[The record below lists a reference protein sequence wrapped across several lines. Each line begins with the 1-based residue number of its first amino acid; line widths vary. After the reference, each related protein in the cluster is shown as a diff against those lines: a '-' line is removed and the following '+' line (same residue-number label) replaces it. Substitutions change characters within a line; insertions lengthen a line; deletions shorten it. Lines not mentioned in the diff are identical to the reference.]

1 MPWKRYAL
9 PALLA
14 GIALSTSLAQTS
26 DTQPPAHTKSSAQ
39 GNRTVVGTP
48 PLRTPGTSSGA
59 GTGIPGSTVPGTRST
74 TRGTTPTN
82 RREPCWQV
90 AGVSKAAME
99 QRHIIGQ
106 QTRQEVEAVCANASL
121 SAAQKQERIR
131 AIHQQERQQMDA
143 LISPQQ
149 REAMHACQQQR
160 GGGVHVGGGH
170 LGGGHGGG
178 PCGALP
184 GLANRLNESEPDE
197 GAPKD

>member
-14 GIALSTSLAQTS
+14 GIAIATALAQTTS
-26 DTQPPAHTKSSAQ
+26 TQPPTRTKSSTQ
-39 GNRTVVGTP
+39 GDRTAVGAP
-48 PLRTPGTSSGA
+48 AARTPGTSSGA
-59 GTGIPGSTVPGTRST
+59 STGILGSTVPGTRPT

-90 AGVSKAAME
+90 AGVSKSAIE
-99 QRHIIGQ
+99 QRHVIGQ

-121 SAAQKQERIR
+121 PSAQKQERIR
-131 AIHQQERQQMDA
+131 AIHQQERQQMEA

-149 REAMHACQQQR
+149 REAMRACQQQR

-170 LGGGHGGG
+170 LGGGHGAG
-178 PCGALP
+178 PCGSLP
-184 GLANRLNESEPDE
+184 RLADRMNESEPDE
-197 GAPKD
+197 SKP

>member
-1 MPWKRYAL
+1 L
-9 PALLA
+9 LLA
-14 GIALSTSLAQTS
+14 GLVLPTSLAQTS
-26 DTQPPAHTKSSAQ
+26 DTQPPA
-39 GNRTVVGTP
+39 R
-48 PLRTPGTSSGA
+48 R
-59 GTGIPGSTVPGTRST
+59 IPGGSTIPGTRST

-90 AGVSKAAME
+90 AGVSKSAME
-99 QRHIIGQ
+99 QRHVIGQ

-149 REAMHACQQQR
+149 REAMHACQEQR

-170 LGGGHGGG
+170 LGGGHGG
-178 PCGALP
+178 PCGTLP

-197 GAPKD
+197 STPKE

>member
-1 MPWKRYAL
+1 MLWKRYAL

-14 GIALSTSLAQTS
+14 GITFSTALAQIS
-26 DTQPPAHTKSSAQ
+26 DTQPPSRKKSSAQ
-39 GNRTVVGTP
+39 P
-48 PLRTPGTSSGA
+48 SLRTPGASA
-59 GTGIPGSTVPGTRST
+59 GTTTGIPGSTVPGTRPT

-90 AGVSKAAME
+90 AGVSKSAME
-99 QRHIIGQ
+99 QRHLIGQ

-131 AIHQQERQQMDA
+131 LIHEQERQQMDA

-170 LGGGHGGG
+170 LGGGHGG
-178 PCGALP
+178 PCGTLP
-184 GLANRLNESEPDE
+184 GLAKRMNESEPDE
-197 GAPKD
+197 DTPKD

>member
-39 GNRTVVGTP
+39 GNRTPMGTP
-48 PLRTPGTSSGA
+48 PLRTPGTS
-59 GTGIPGSTVPGTRST
+59 TTVPGTRST
-74 TRGTTPTN
+74 TRGTAPTN

-149 REAMHACQQQR
+149 REAMHVCQQQR
-160 GGGVHVGGGH
+160 GGGVHLGGGH
-170 LGGGHGGG
+170 LSGGHGAG
-178 PCGALP
+178 PCGTLP
-184 GLANRLNESEPDE
+184 GLANRVNESEPDE
-197 GAPKD
+197 SAPKD

>member
-14 GIALSTSLAQTS
+14 GIALSTALAQTS

-39 GNRTVVGTP
+39 GNRTAVGTP
-48 PLRTPGTSSGA
+48 PLRTPGTSTGA

-90 AGVSKAAME
+90 AGVSKSAME

-160 GGGVHVGGGH
+160 GGGVHLGGGH
-170 LGGGHGGG
+170 LGGGHGAG
-178 PCGALP
+178 PCGTLP
-184 GLANRLNESEPDE
+184 GLAKRLNESEPDE
-197 GAPKD
+197 STPKD

>member
-39 GNRTVVGTP
+39 GNRTAVGTP
-48 PLRTPGTSSGA
+48 PLRTPGTSTGA

-90 AGVSKAAME
+90 AGVY
-99 QRHIIGQ
+99 IIGQ

-160 GGGVHVGGGH
+160 GGGVHLGGGH
-170 LGGGHGGG
+170 LGGGHGAG
-178 PCGALP
+178 PCGTLP
-184 GLANRLNESEPDE
+184 GLAKRLNESEPDE
-197 GAPKD
+197 STPKD

>member
-1 MPWKRYAL
+1 MLWKRYAS

-14 GIALSTSLAQTS
+14 GIVLSTALAQIPS
-26 DTQPPAHTKSSAQ
+26 TQPPTRTKNSAPR
-39 GNRTVVGTP
+39 NNTA
-48 PLRTPGTSSGA
+48 L
-59 GTGIPGSTVPGTRST
+59 GTGIPGNTVPGTRPT

-90 AGVSKAAME
+90 AGVSKSAME

>member
-39 GNRTVVGTP
+39 GNRTAVGTP

-106 QTRQEVEAVCANASL
+106 QTRQEVEVVCANASL

-160 GGGVHVGGGH
+160 GGGVHLGGGH
-170 LGGGHGGG
+170 LGGGHGAG
-178 PCGALP
+178 PCGTLP

-197 GAPKD
+197 RAPKD

>member
-1 MPWKRYAL
+1 MLWKRYAL

-26 DTQPPAHTKSSAQ
+26 DTQPRAHTKSSAQ
-39 GNRTVVGTP
+39 GNRTPMGTP
-48 PLRTPGTSSGA
+48 PLRTPGTSTGA
-59 GTGIPGSTVPGTRST
+59 STGIPGSTVPGTRST
-74 TRGTTPTN
+74 TRGTTSTN

-160 GGGVHVGGGH
+160 GGGVHLGGGHVGGGH
-170 LGGGHGGG
+170 GAG
-178 PCGALP
+178 PCGTLP
-184 GLANRLNESEPDE
+184 GLAKRLNESEPDE